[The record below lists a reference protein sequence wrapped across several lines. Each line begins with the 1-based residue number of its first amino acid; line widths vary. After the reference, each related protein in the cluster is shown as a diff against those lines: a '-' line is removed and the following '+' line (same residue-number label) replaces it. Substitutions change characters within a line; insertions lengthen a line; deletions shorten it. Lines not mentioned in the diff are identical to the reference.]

1 MIRTQ
6 ILREHQY
13 RLQKNQG
20 AVLPL
25 RLLHHRTFQ
34 YLRSKMFLFA
44 LVSTFLFVPLEIMGK
59 TNHAATGLVAQ
70 GRHSESFDSGLTRI
84 KYNNP
89 GLIVDLGVGLWAV
102 PVPADFTGDGN
113 PDLLVGSGG
122 RPYNGIY
129 YFEAKTEANGE
140 TIFKPAVRLSDSPAR
155 YNLQVSHV
163 GNDWIITEPG
173 IAYPDFKNTFL
184 DEGVVIPYEPDFE
197 ISRANQWRYFDYNGN
212 GKPDLIIGASDWR
225 EYRWD
230 DAYTE
235 EGKWTN
241 GPLRAYVYWIENLGT
256 TEAPEYGPARKV
268 MAGNKPV
275 EVYGMPSANFADFTG
290 NGLPDLILGEFLDRL
305 TFFENIGTRSDTE
318 FAPGKHLKFQGEVI
332 KMDLQMIQPSAID
345 WNGNGHMDLV
355 VGDEDGRVALV
366 EHTGRFVDGVPEFKP
381 PVYFR
386 QVAHE
391 VKVGA
396 LATPYA
402 YDWNGNGLQDLIV
415 GNTAGHLV
423 LLENL
428 GGYPPRWAAP
438 RYLEADGELI
448 RIQAGEN
455 GSIQG
460 PAEAKWGYTVLSI
473 ADWNNNGL
481 PDLIVNSIWGE
492 VLWYENVGTCTHPKL
507 TAARP
512 IEVEWTDDTPKPVW
526 NWWKPADK
534 SLVTQWRSTVQ
545 AIDINQNGLTDLVA
559 MDQEGFLV
567 LFERY
572 LQEGELKLMPPKRVF
587 LVENDQPSAF
597 DSGHAPAYFGE
608 NIPPTFLEGYD
619 EQGNLHYMARTRR
632 SSAPRVMM
640 SVYRLP
646 GISTLMNLEDLKQEI
661 GKPLRM
667 NAGWAG
673 WSGRRKFHLVDWNGN
688 GRLDLIVNSHRNAR
702 LLENISD
709 EPGVFLFRDR
719 GEMDEYPLGG
729 HTSNPVTVD
738 WNQNGIPDL
747 LIGAEDGFL
756 YYKPNPR
763 SLE

>member
-1 MIRTQ
+1 MRTSF
-6 ILREHQY
+6 RF
-13 RLQKNQG
+13 
-20 AVLPL
+20 
-25 RLLHHRTFQ
+25 LLI
-34 YLRSKMFLFA
+34 SAFLAFLLLATVSVSETISSFA
-44 LVSTFLFVPLEIMGK
+44 LPPL
-59 TNHAATGLVAQ
+59 
-70 GRHSESFDSGLTRI
+70 SESNKPMNKKVNFDDQEEPPLNNTLTRI

-89 GLIVDLGVGLWAV
+89 GLKVDLGVGLWAV
-102 PVPADFTGDGN
+102 PVPVDFTGDGK

-129 YFEAKTEANGE
+129 YFEARTEANGE
-140 TIFKPAVRLSDSPAR
+140 TTFKPAVRLSDAPAR

-184 DEGVVIPYEPDFE
+184 AEGKPIPYQPDFPFT
-197 ISRANQWRYFDYNGN
+197 RANQWRYFDYNGN
-212 GKPDLIIGASDWR
+212 GQLDLIIGAGDWR

-241 GPLRAYVYWIENLGT
+241 GPLRGFVYWIENKGT
-256 TEAPEYGPARKV
+256 TEAPEYGETRKV
-268 MAGNKPV
+268 MAGDKPV
-275 EVYGMPSANFADFTG
+275 EVYGMPSPNFADFTG
-290 NGLPDLILGEFLDRL
+290 NGLPDLILGEFLDKL
-305 TFFENIGTRSDTE
+305 TFFENIGTRTEPE
-318 FAPGKHLKFQGEVI
+318 FAPGKHLMYQGEVI

-345 WNGNGHMDLV
+345 WTGNDHMDLV

-366 EHTGRFVDGVPEFKP
+366 EHSGRIVDGIPEFKP
-381 PVYFR
+381 PVYLR
-386 QVAHE
+386 QEADE

-415 GNTAGHLV
+415 GNTAGYLE

-428 GGYPPRWAAP
+428 GGYPPKWAAP
-438 RYLEADGELI
+438 RRLEADGEII

-492 VLWYENVGTCTHPKL
+492 VLWYENVGTRTDPKL
-507 TAARP
+507 AAARP
-512 IEVEWTDDTPKPVW
+512 LEVEWPGDTPKPVW
-526 NWWKPADK
+526 NWWEPAGK

-545 AIDINQNGLTDLVA
+545 AIDVNRNGLMDLVA

-572 LQEGELKLMPPKRVF
+572 MEEGGLKLMPPKRIF
-587 LVENDQPSAF
+587 FVENDQPSAF
-597 DSGHAPAYFGE
+597 DSGHAPANFGK
-608 NIPPTFLEGYD
+608 NIPAAILEGYD
-619 EQGNLHYMARTRR
+619 EQGYLHYMARTRR
-632 SSAPRVMM
+632 SSTPRSVL

-646 GISTLMNLEDLKQEI
+646 GISTLMDIENLQHQI

-688 GRLDLIVNSHRNAR
+688 GKLDLIVNSHHNAR

-709 EPGVFLFRDR
+709 QPGMFLFRDS
-719 GEMDEYPLGG
+719 GEMDESQLGG

-738 WNQNGIPDL
+738 WNKNGIPDL

-756 YYKPNPR
+756 YYKLNPR